1 MAGQK
6 VRCVLCPRFCIIQ
19 DGKTGACGSRKNQA
33 GTLYSTV
40 YGRLCSLHIDPI
52 EKKPLFHFAPG
63 TECLSIATTGCNL
76 MCSFC
81 QNWEVSHPESLEGRP
96 DSASAS
102 RQFPDVSEEFMPPE
116 KVVALAKEYKVPG
129 IAYTYT
135 EPTVFFEYALD
146 VMRLAREAGLYNVW
160 VSNGYT
166 NPEPARKAAKYMDA
180 VNVDLKGDGP
190 FYKRLCGIPDEGP
203 IKESLKIYKK
213 AGVWI
218 EVTTLLIPGYNDSE
232 KTVAGIAGWV
242 KENLGEAT
250 PMHFSRFYPQYK
262 LTNVQSTP
270 VKAIEDAVKA
280 AEGLGMHYVYA
291 GNVYAHDRESTHCP
305 KCGRKVIDR
314 AGYHVSNIRAGCP
327 SCGTR
332 IAIAGE
338 KWAKL

>member
-1 MAGQK
+1 MKEALFYSKMAAGK

-19 DGKTGACGSRKNQA
+19 DGKTGICGVRKNQG
-33 GTLYSTV
+33 GTLYSVV

-63 TECLSIATTGCNL
+63 TECLSIATVGCNL

-81 QNWEVSHPESLEGRP
+81 QNAEISHPEGKEIS
-96 DSASAS
+96 
-102 RQFPDVSEEFMPPE
+102 VEEMAPE
-116 KVVALAKEYKVPG
+116 KIIALAKEYKLPG

-146 VMRLAREAGLYNVW
+146 VMRLAREEGLYNVW

-166 NPEPARKAAKYMDA
+166 NPEPAKKAAKFMDA
-180 VNVDLKGDGP
+180 VNVDLKGDGL

-203 IKESLKIYKK
+203 IKESLRIYRKG
-213 AGVWI
+213 GVWI

-232 KTVAGIAGWV
+232 KTITGIVQWV
-242 KENLGEAT
+242 KENLGEDT

-262 LTNVQSTP
+262 LTDVNPTP
-270 VKAIEDAVKA
+270 VKTIEDAVKI
-280 AEGLGMHYVYA
+280 AERLGMHYVYA
-291 GNVYAHDRESTHCP
+291 GNIYAHDKESTHCP

-314 AGYHVSNIRAGCP
+314 VGYHVSNIRSKCP
-327 SCGTR
+327 ECGTK
-332 IAIAGE
+332 IAIAGG

>member
-1 MAGQK
+1 MKEALFYTKMAGQK
-6 VRCVLCPRFCIIQ
+6 ARCVLCPRFCIVQ
-19 DGKTGACGSRKNQA
+19 DGKKGACGARSNRG
-33 GTLYSTV
+33 GTLFSDV
-40 YGRLCSLHIDPI
+40 YGRPVSLHVDPI

-63 TECLSIATTGCNL
+63 TECLSFGTVGCNL
-76 MCSFC
+76 TCSFC
-81 QNWEVSHPESLEGRP
+81 QNWEISHPEPQNGSGLEAG
-96 DSASAS
+96 
-102 RQFPDVSEEFMPPE
+102 EMPPE

-146 VMRLAREAGLYNVW
+146 VMRLAREEGLYNVW

-218 EVTTLLIPGYNDSE
+218 EVTTLLIPGHNHSE
-232 KTVAGIAGWV
+232 STISGLVSWV
-242 KENLGEAT
+242 RENLGPET
-250 PMHFSRFYPQYK
+250 PFHFSRFYPHYR
-262 LTNVQSTP
+262 LTNVEPTP
-270 VKAIEDAVKA
+270 VKTIEEA
-280 AEGLGMHYVYA
+280 ARIAQGLGMHYVYA

-314 AGYHVSNIRAGCP
+314 VGYQVSNVRTACPGCRTP
-327 SCGTR
+327 

-338 KWAKL
+338 KWMKR

>member
-1 MAGQK
+1 MKEALFYTKMAAGK

-19 DGKTGACGSRKNQA
+19 DGKTGACGARKNQS
-33 GTLYSTV
+33 GTLYSAV
-40 YGRLCSLHIDPI
+40 YGKLCSLHIDPI

-63 TECLSIATTGCNL
+63 TECLSIATMGCNL

-81 QNWEVSHPESLEGRP
+81 QNWEVSHPERFQEG
-96 DSASAS
+96 
-102 RQFPDVSEEFMPPE
+102 EEMSPG
-116 KVVALAKEYKVPG
+116 KVVELAKSYKVPG

-146 VMRLAREAGLYNVW
+146 VMRLAREAGLYNIW

-180 VNVDLKGDGP
+180 VNVDLKGDGL
-190 FYKRLCGIPDEGP
+190 FYKKLCGIPDEGP
-203 IKESLKIYKK
+203 IREALKIYRK

-218 EVTTLLIPGYNDSE
+218 ETTTLLIPGYNDSE
-232 KTVAGIAGWV
+232 KTITGIVKWV
-242 KENLGEAT
+242 KDNLGEET

-262 LTNVQSTP
+262 LTDVQPTP
-270 VKAIEDAVKA
+270 VKTIEDAVKT
-280 AEGLGMHYVYA
+280 AESLGMHYVYA

-314 AGYHVSNIRAGCP
+314 AGYHVSNIRKICKG
-327 SCGTR
+327 CGTG
-332 IAIAGE
+332 IKLAGE

>member
-1 MAGQK
+1 MKEALFYTKMAAEK
-6 VRCVLCPRFCIIQ
+6 VRCTLCPRFCIIQ
-19 DGKTGACGSRKNQA
+19 DGKTGACGARKNQA
-33 GTLYSTV
+33 GTLYSAV
-40 YGRLCSLHIDPI
+40 YGKLCSLHIDPI

-63 TECLSIATTGCNL
+63 TECLSIATMGCNL

-81 QNWEVSHPESLEGRP
+81 QNWEVSHPENPEDMAAESME
-96 DSASAS
+96 
-102 RQFPDVSEEFMPPE
+102 PE
-116 KVVALAKEYKVPG
+116 KVIELAKSYKVPG

-146 VMRLAREAGLYNVW
+146 VMRLAREQGLYNVW
-160 VSNGYT
+160 VSNGYI

-190 FYKRLCGIPDEGP
+190 FYKRLCGIPNEDP
-203 IKESLKIYKK
+203 IRESLKIYRK

-232 KTVAGIAGWV
+232 KTVAGIVTWV
-242 KENLGEAT
+242 KENLGEDT

-262 LTNVQSTP
+262 LTNVEPTP
-270 VKAIEDAVKA
+270 VKTIEAAVKI

-291 GNVYAHDRESTHCP
+291 GNVYAHDKESTHCP
-305 KCGRKVIDR
+305 KCGRKVVDR
-314 AGYHVSNIRAGCP
+314 TGYHISNIRATCP
-327 SCGTR
+327 SCGAK
-332 IAIAGE
+332 IALAGE